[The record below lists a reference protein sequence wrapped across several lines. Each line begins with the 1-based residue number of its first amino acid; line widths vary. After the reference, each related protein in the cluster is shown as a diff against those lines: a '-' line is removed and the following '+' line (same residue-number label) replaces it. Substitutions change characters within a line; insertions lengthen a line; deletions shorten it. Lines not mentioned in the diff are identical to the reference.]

1 MQVGAGWDTA
11 SRTCNPSKLGLF
23 VAFARGYG
31 RAVATARERDRCRER
46 LERLSESSIDCESLQ
61 REAIAE
67 LQPVIGFDRWCW
79 PLSDPDALVPLAG
92 AAEHDYGPNVGR
104 ALELEYSG
112 GDFATMG
119 ALAQGANPVGSLSAE
134 TGGDLARSPRW
145 DEVLRPVG
153 IGDEAVVAC
162 RDALGCWGWI
172 KAYRDNDDSFFAED
186 DLELI
191 AQVAPTLGSALRRR
205 LSGASRDSVAA
216 PSSPGVVVLDRDLR
230 AVSWTAG
237 AREWID
243 ALPLAALWAAWGIL
257 PAVVYPVAALARSRN
272 GSSGAHALER
282 AADGRWVRIEAAQ
295 LEGQPDAQIAVTL
308 RAATG
313 TETFDLLCRAYALSR
328 RERDVVAALLAG
340 LDTRAVSARLCISP
354 HTVQDH
360 LKSVFRKTGAHSRR
374 ELLAR
379 FSGAS
384 DATSTTPP

>member
-1 MQVGAGWDTA
+1 MGHGEPQMQSHQAGI
-11 SRTCNPSKLGLF
+11 F
-23 VAFARGYG
+23 VAFARRYG
-31 RAVATARERDRCRER
+31 RAVATARERGRCRER
-46 LERLSESSIDCESLQ
+46 LERLSESSLDCESLQ

-67 LQPVIGFDRWCW
+67 LQAVIGFDRWCW
-79 PLSDPDALVPLAG
+79 PLADPEALMPLSG
-92 AAEHDYGPNVGR
+92 AAEHDYGPAVGR

-112 GDFATMG
+112 GDFATMSP
-119 ALAQGANPVGSLSAE
+119 LARRANPVGSLSAE
-134 TGGDLARSPRW
+134 TRGDLARSPRW
-145 DEVLRPVG
+145 DQVLRQVG

-172 KAYRDNDDSFFAED
+172 KTYRDGDDTFFAED
-186 DLELI
+186 DLELL
-191 AQVAPTLGSALRRR
+191 AQVGPTLGSALRRR
-205 LSGASRDSVAA
+205 LGAASGVSLAA

-243 ALPLAALWAAWGIL
+243 ALPLAGLWAAWGIL
-257 PAVVYPVAALARSRN
+257 PAVVYPVAALARSR
-272 GSSGAHALER
+272 SDPSGAHALER
-282 AADGRWVRIEAAQ
+282 AADGRWVRIEAAP
-295 LEGQPDAQIAVTL
+295 LEGQPHAQIAVTL
-308 RAATG
+308 RAATP
-313 TETFDLLCRAYALSR
+313 TETYDLLCRAYALSR

-340 LDTRAVSARLCISP
+340 LDTRAISARLCISP

-384 DATSTTPP
+384 DATPTTTPA

>member
-1 MQVGAGWDTA
+1 MGHREPQTQSQRPGIFAA
-11 SRTCNPSKLGLF
+11 
-23 VAFARGYG
+23 VARRYG
-31 RAVATARERDRCRER
+31 RAVASARDRGRCRER
-46 LERLSESSIDCESLQ
+46 LERLTESSLDGESLQ

-67 LQPVIGFDRWCW
+67 LRAVIGFDRWCW
-79 PLSDPDALVPLAG
+79 PLADPDALVPLSG
-92 AAEHDYGPNVGR
+92 AAEHDYGPAVGR
-104 ALELEYSG
+104 SLELEYSG
-112 GDFATMG
+112 GDVATMSV
-119 ALAQGANPVGSLSAE
+119 LARRANPVATLSAE
-134 TGGDLARSPRW
+134 TRGDLARSPRW

-153 IGDEAVVAC
+153 IGDEAAVAC
-162 RDALGCWGWI
+162 RDRLGCWGWI
-172 KAYRDNDDSFFAED
+172 KAYRDEDDPSFAEQ
-186 DLELI
+186 DLELL
-191 AQVAPTLGSALRRR
+191 AQVGPTLGSALRRR
-205 LSGASRDSVAA
+205 VGGASHDSLPA
-216 PSSPGVVVLDRDLR
+216 PSSPGVVVLDRDLQ

-308 RAATG
+308 RAATV

-328 RERDVVAALLAG
+328 RERDVVAALLSG

-384 DATSTTPP
+384 DETPTPPP

>member
-1 MQVGAGWDTA
+1 
-11 SRTCNPSKLGLF
+11 
-23 VAFARGYG
+23 
-31 RAVATARERDRCRER
+31 VATARDRGRCRER
-46 LERLSESSIDCESLQ
+46 LERLSESSLDRESLQ

-79 PLSDPDALVPLAG
+79 VLADPEALVPLGG
-92 AAEHDYGPNVGR
+92 AAEHDYGPAVGR

-119 ALAQGANPVGSLSAE
+119 ALARRANPVGCLSAE
-134 TGGDLARSPRW
+134 TRGALARSPRW

-172 KAYRDNDDSFFAED
+172 KTYRDGDDSFFGED
-186 DLELI
+186 DLELLG
-191 AQVAPTLGSALRRR
+191 QLGPKFGSALRRR
-205 LSGASRDSVAA
+205 VGGGGASHESIAT

-243 ALPLAALWAAWGIL
+243 ALPLAGLWAAWGIL
-257 PAVVYPVAALARSRN
+257 PAVVYPVAALARSRDA
-272 GSSGAHALER
+272 SSGAHALER

-308 RAATG
+308 RAATA
-313 TETFDLLCRAYALSR
+313 TETFDLLCRAYALTR
-328 RERDVVAALLAG
+328 RERDVVAALLTG
-340 LDTRAVSARLCISP
+340 LDTRAVSARLCISR

-384 DATSTTPP
+384 DEMSAPPA